1 MHRRPHNAALMGP
14 NDPGWLFR
22 EGDLILGPVPSQQ
35 IIDKLYSGDLLPQ
48 SEVQLM
54 GSGRF
59 QKLSDVSDFK
69 VHVAK
74 AEAKKRVDAHAHE
87 HQSEQ
92 KKKRNRAIAIAAGVL
107 VTLGVVVAVLGSYL
121 AVHTPNGKTAEELAW
136 GDITIDAPTISKAK
150 RTVDDELVDYQ
161 GSPIKKAPVGNN
173 APIANNRPNPN
184 PNTPK
189 NPQNGKPPVGNSD
202 PDGMSMGEVD
212 EAGINAVVAR
222 NKASLIPCIKTVAKP
237 GVYLKIPIEFS
248 IAEAGK
254 VSKVWV
260 DNPDL
265 KDSGLQECLLKELQK
280 WPFKA
285 AHSGNSVNLSF
296 NVGKK
301 G

>member
-1 MHRRPHNAALMGP
+1 MGP
-14 NDPGWLFR
+14 NDQGWLFR
-22 EGDLILGPVPSQQ
+22 EGDLILGPVASQQ
-35 IIDKLYSGDLLPQ
+35 IIDKLYAGELLPQ
-48 SEVQLM
+48 SEVQLL
-54 GSGRF
+54 GSGHF
-59 QKLSDVSDFK
+59 QKVSDIADFK

-74 AEAKKRVDAHAHE
+74 SEAKKRVDAHAHE

-92 KKKRNRAIAIAAGVL
+92 KKKLTRALGIGAGVL
-107 VTLGVVVAVLGSYL
+107 VTLGIVVAVLGSYL

-136 GDITIDAPTISKAK
+136 GDITIDAPSISKAK
-150 RTVDDELVDYQ
+150 RRVDDELVDYQ
-161 GSPIKKAPVGNN
+161 GSVKKPPVGN
-173 APIANNRPNPN
+173 APIANRPPVGNNP
-184 PNTPK
+184 PK
-189 NPQNGKPPVGNSD
+189 NPTSKPPLGNSD

-222 NKASLIPCIKTVAKP
+222 NKSSLIPCIKTVAKP

-280 WPFKA
+280 WPFKS

>member
-1 MHRRPHNAALMGP
+1 MGP
-14 NDPGWLFR
+14 NDQGWLFR
-22 EGDLILGPVPSQQ
+22 EGDLILGPVASQQ
-35 IIDKLYSGDLLPQ
+35 IIDKLYAGELLPH
-48 SEVQLM
+48 SEVQLL
-54 GSGRF
+54 GSGQF
-59 QKLSDVSDFK
+59 QKVCDIADFK

-74 AEAKKRVDAHAHE
+74 SEAKKRVDAHAHE

-92 KKKRNRAIAIAAGVL
+92 KKKLTRALGIGAGVL
-107 VTLGVVVAVLGSYL
+107 VTLGIVVAVLGSYL

-136 GDITIDAPTISKAK
+136 GDITIDAPSISKAK
-150 RTVDDELVDYQ
+150 RRVDDELVDYQ
-161 GSPIKKAPVGNN
+161 GSTKKLPVGN
-173 APIANNRPNPN
+173 APIANRPPVGNNP
-184 PNTPK
+184 PK
-189 NPQNGKPPVGNSD
+189 NPTTKPPLGNSD

-222 NKASLIPCIKTVAKP
+222 NKSSLIPCIKTVAKP

-280 WPFKA
+280 WPFKSV
-285 AHSGNSVNLSF
+285 HSGNSVNLSF

>member
-1 MHRRPHNAALMGP
+1 MAS
-14 NDPGWLFR
+14 DQSWLFR

-35 IIDKLYSGDLLPQ
+35 IIDKLYAGELLPQ

-59 QKLSDVSDFK
+59 QKVSEIPDFK

-74 AEAKKRVDAHAHE
+74 SEAKKRVDAHAQE
-87 HQSEQ
+87 HHSEQ
-92 KKKRNRAIAIAAGVL
+92 KKKLTKGLAIGAGVL
-107 VTLGVVVAVLGSYL
+107 VTLGIVVAVLGSYL

-150 RTVDDELVDYQ
+150 RRVDDELVDYQ
-161 GSPIKKAPVGNN
+161 GTSGNVKR
-173 APIANNRPNPN
+173 PPTIATRTNPPTGTRPP
-184 PNTPK
+184 T
-189 NPQNGKPPVGNSD
+189 GTKPPMGSSD

-280 WPFKA
+280 WPFKST
-285 AHSGNSVNLSF
+285 HSGNSVNLSF

>member
-1 MHRRPHNAALMGP
+1 MGP

-22 EGDLILGPVPSQQ
+22 DGDLILGPVPAQQ
-35 IIDKLYSGDLLPQ
+35 IIDKLYAGELSAQ

-59 QKLSDVSDFK
+59 QKVVEVPDFK
-69 VHVAK
+69 LHVAK
-74 AEAKKRVDAHAHE
+74 AEAKQRVDAYATE
-87 HQSEQ
+87 HHSEQ
-92 KKKRNRAIAIAAGVL
+92 KKKTTRALAIGVGVL
-107 VTLGVVVAVLGSYL
+107 VTIGIVVAAIGSYL
-121 AVHTPNGKTAEELAW
+121 AVHTPTGKTAEELAW
-136 GDITIDAPTISKAK
+136 GDITVDAPTISKA
-150 RTVDDELVDYQ
+150 RRREDDEFVDYQ
-161 GSPIKKAPVGNN
+161 GSGKKPTGST
-173 APIANNRPNPN
+173 PIAARP
-184 PNTPK
+184 TT
-189 NPQNGKPPVGNSD
+189 GTTGTTRPPVGTKPPLGNTD

-212 EAGINAVVAR
+212 EAGINSVVAK

-237 GVYLKIPIEFS
+237 GVFLKIPIEFS

-260 DNPDL
+260 DNSDL
-265 KDSGLQECLLKELQK
+265 KGSGLEECLLKELQK

-285 AHSGNSVNLSF
+285 THSGNSVNLSF

>member
-1 MHRRPHNAALMGP
+1 MGP
-14 NDPGWLFR
+14 NDQWLFR
-22 EGDLILGPVPSQQ
+22 EGDLILGPVPSQE
-35 IIDKLYSGDLLPQ
+35 IIDRLFRHELHGH

-54 GSGRF
+54 GSGVF
-59 QKLSDVSDFK
+59 QRVADVPEFK

-74 AEAKKRVDAHAHE
+74 AEAKKRVDAHEHE
-87 HQSEQ
+87 HHSTV
-92 KKKRNRAIAIAAGVL
+92 KKKVQRAVAIGSAVL
-107 VTLGVVVAVLGSYL
+107 VTIGLIVGVIGNSL
-121 AVHTPNGKTAEELAW
+121 AKRTLTGQSAEELAW
-136 GDITIDAPTISKAK
+136 GDITVDAPTISKAK
-150 RTVDDELVDYQ
+150 RRDDDEFVDYQ
-161 GSPIKKAPVGNN
+161 GTVK
-173 APIANNRPNPN
+173 
-184 PNTPK
+184 
-189 NPQNGKPPVGNSD
+189 KPPTGTTAVATRPPTGSTKPPTGTTKPPMGNSD

-212 EAGINAVVAR
+212 EAGINAVVAK
-222 NKASLIPCIKTVAKP
+222 NKSSLIPCIKTVAKP

-280 WPFKA
+280 WPFKN

>member
-1 MHRRPHNAALMGP
+1 MGP
-14 NDPGWLFR
+14 NDQGWLFR

-35 IIDKLYSGDLLPQ
+35 IIDKLYAGELLPQ
-48 SEVQLM
+48 SEVQQL
-54 GSGRF
+54 GTGRF
-59 QKLSDVSDFK
+59 QKVSDIADFK

-74 AEAKKRVDAHAHE
+74 SEAKKRVDAHAHE

-92 KKKRNRAIAIAAGVL
+92 KKKLTRALAIGVGVL
-107 VTLGVVVAVLGSYL
+107 VTLGIVVAVLGSYL

-150 RTVDDELVDYQ
+150 RRVDDELVDYQ
-161 GSPIKKAPVGNN
+161 ANNIKKPPIGNTPVATRPPVGNKPPVGNN
-173 APIANNRPNPN
+173 P
-184 PNTPK
+184 TT
-189 NPQNGKPPVGNSD
+189 KPPVGNSD

-222 NKASLIPCIKTVAKP
+222 SKSSLIPCIKAVAKP

-285 AHSGNSVNLSF
+285 GHSGNSVNLSF

>member
-1 MHRRPHNAALMGP
+1 MGP

-35 IIDKLYSGDLLPQ
+35 IIDKLYSGELLPQ

-59 QKLSDVSDFK
+59 QKLSDVADFK

-74 AEAKKRVDAHAHE
+74 AEAKKRVDAHAHQ

-92 KKKRNRAIAIAAGVL
+92 KKKLTRALAIAAGVL
-107 VTLGVVVAVLGSYL
+107 VTLGIVVAVLGSYL

-161 GSPIKKAPVGNN
+161 GSPLKKPPVGNT
-173 APIANNRPNPN
+173 N
-184 PNTPK
+184 PNTAIANRPPNGNNPPK
-189 NPQNGKPPVGNSD
+189 NPNNTTKPPIGNSD
-202 PDGMSMGEVD
+202 PDGMQMGEVD

-222 NKASLIPCIKTVAKP
+222 NKSSLIPCIKTVAKP

-280 WPFKA
+280 WPFKPG
-285 AHSGNSVNLSF
+285 HSGNSVNLSF

>member
-1 MHRRPHNAALMGP
+1 MGP
-14 NDPGWLFR
+14 NDQWLFR

-35 IIDKLYSGDLLPQ
+35 IIDRLYAGELTGH

-54 GSGRF
+54 GSGVF
-59 QKLSDVSDFK
+59 QKVADHAEFK

-74 AEAKKRVDAHAHE
+74 AEAKKRVDAHAQE
-87 HQSEQ
+87 HHASQ
-92 KKKRNRAIAIAAGVL
+92 KKNLQRALAIGAGVL
-107 VTLGVVVAVLGSYL
+107 VAVGITVGVIGNSL
-121 AVHTPNGKTAEELAW
+121 AKRSLDGKSAEELAW
-136 GDITIDAPTISKAK
+136 GDITIDAPSISKAK
-150 RTVDDELVDYQ
+150 RREDDELVDYQ
-161 GSPIKKAPVGNN
+161 GSTKKPPTGT
-173 APIANNRPNPN
+173 
-184 PNTPK
+184 TPTTLATAK
-189 NPQNGKPPVGNSD
+189 NPQPTGTTRPPTGTTKTPTPNND

-212 EAGINAVVAR
+212 EAGINSVVAK
-222 NKASLIPCIKTVAKP
+222 NKATLIPCIKTVAKP
-237 GVYLKIPIEFS
+237 GVYLRIPIEFS

-280 WPFKA
+280 WPFKPGHA
-285 AHSGNSVNLSF
+285 GNSVNLSF

>member
-1 MHRRPHNAALMGP
+1 MGP
-14 NDPGWLFR
+14 NEPGWLFR
-22 EGDLILGPVPSQQ
+22 DGDLILGPVPAQQ
-35 IIDKLYSGDLLPQ
+35 IIDRLYAGDLLPQ

-59 QKLSDVSDFK
+59 QKVIEIPEFK
-69 VHVAK
+69 LHVAK
-74 AEAKKRVDAHAHE
+74 AEAKKRVDGHE
-87 HQSEQ
+87 REHHSEQ
-92 KKKRNRAIAIAAGVL
+92 KKKTTRGLAIGVGVL
-107 VTLGVVVAVLGSYL
+107 VTLGLIVAAIGSYL
-121 AVHTPNGKTAEELAW
+121 AVHPLNGKSAEELAW

-150 RTVDDELVDYQ
+150 RSNSDEFVDYQ
-161 GSPIKKAPVGNN
+161 GSGK
-173 APIANNRPNPN
+173 
-184 PNTPK
+184 
-189 NPQNGKPPVGNSD
+189 KPPSGTAAIARPPSGSKPPTGTKPPLGNSD

-212 EAGINAVVAR
+212 EAGINQVVSK

-237 GVYLKIPIEFS
+237 GVFLKIPIEFS

-260 DNPDL
+260 DNSDL
-265 KDSGLQECLLKELQK
+265 KGSGLEECLLKELQK

>member
-1 MHRRPHNAALMGP
+1 MGP
-14 NDPGWLFR
+14 NDQGWLFR
-22 EGDLILGPVPSQQ
+22 EGDLILGPVPPQQ
-35 IIDKLYSGDLLPQ
+35 IIDKLYAGELLPQ
-48 SEVQLM
+48 SEVQLL

-59 QKLSDVSDFK
+59 QKVADVADFK

-74 AEAKKRVDAHAHE
+74 SEAKKRVDAHAHE

-92 KKKRNRAIAIAAGVL
+92 RKKLTRALAIGAGVL
-107 VTLGVVVAVLGSYL
+107 VTLGIIVAVLGSYL

-136 GDITIDAPTISKAK
+136 GDITIDAPSISKAK
-150 RTVDDELVDYQ
+150 RRVDDELVDYT
-161 GSPIKKAPVGNN
+161 GSTKKPPVGNTAIATRPPVGNN
-173 APIANNRPNPN
+173 PPVGNTRTPPPTNN
-184 PNTPK
+184 
-189 NPQNGKPPVGNSD
+189 KPPLGNSD
-202 PDGMSMGEVD
+202 PDGMAMGEVD
-212 EAGINAVVAR
+212 EAGINSVVAR
-222 NKASLIPCIKTVAKP
+222 NKSSLIPCIKSVAKP

-265 KDSGLQECLLKELQK
+265 KDTGLQECLLKELQK
-280 WPFKA
+280 WPFKS

>member
-1 MHRRPHNAALMGP
+1 MGP
-14 NDPGWLFR
+14 TDQGWLFR

-35 IIDKLYSGDLLPQ
+35 IIDKLYAGELLPQ
-48 SEVQLM
+48 SEVQQL
-54 GSGRF
+54 GTGRF
-59 QKLSDVSDFK
+59 QKVSEIADFK

-87 HQSEQ
+87 HHSEQ
-92 KKKRNRAIAIAAGVL
+92 KKKLTRALAIGAGVL
-107 VTLGVVVAVLGSYL
+107 VTLGIIVAVLGSYL
-121 AVHTPNGKTAEELAW
+121 AVHTPTGKTAEELAW

-150 RTVDDELVDYQ
+150 RRVDDELVDYQ
-161 GSPIKKAPVGNN
+161 GTVKKPPTGTSPTA
-173 APIANNRPNPN
+173 IAN
-184 PNTPK
+184 K
-189 NPQNGKPPVGNSD
+189 NPTGTTKPPTGTKPPQGSAD
-202 PDGMSMGEVD
+202 PDGMSMGDVD

-222 NKASLIPCIKTVAKP
+222 NKSSLIPCIKTVAKP

-260 DNPDL
+260 DNPEL

-280 WPFKA
+280 WPFKS

>member
-1 MHRRPHNAALMGP
+1 MGP
-14 NDPGWLFR
+14 NDQGWLFR
-22 EGDLILGPVPSQQ
+22 EGDLILGPVASQQ
-35 IIDKLYSGDLLPQ
+35 IIDKLYAGELLPQ
-48 SEVQLM
+48 SEVQQL

-59 QKLSDVSDFK
+59 QKVSDITDFK

-74 AEAKKRVDAHAHE
+74 SEAKKRVDAHAHE

-92 KKKRNRAIAIAAGVL
+92 KKKLTRALGLGAGVL
-107 VTLGVVVAVLGSYL
+107 VTLGIVVAVLGSYL

-136 GDITIDAPTISKAK
+136 GDITIDAPSISKAK
-150 RTVDDELVDYQ
+150 RRVDDELVDYQ
-161 GSPIKKAPVGNN
+161 GSTKKPPVGN
-173 APIANNRPNPN
+173 APIANRL
-184 PNTPK
+184 
-189 NPQNGKPPVGNSD
+189 PVGNNPPRNPATKPPLGNSD
-202 PDGMSMGEVD
+202 TDGMSMGEVD

-222 NKASLIPCIKTVAKP
+222 NKSSLIPCIKTVAKP

-280 WPFKA
+280 WPFKSG
-285 AHSGNSVNLSF
+285 HSGNSVNLSF

>member
-1 MHRRPHNAALMGP
+1 MGP

-22 EGDLILGPVPSQQ
+22 EGDLILGPVPAQQ

-59 QKLSDVSDFK
+59 QKVVDVPDFK

-74 AEAKKRVDAHAHE
+74 AEAKKRVDAQAVEHHA
-87 HQSEQ
+87 EQ
-92 KKKRNRAIAIAAGVL
+92 KKKTTKMIAIGAGVL
-107 VTLGVVVAVLGSYL
+107 VTLGVIVAVIGSRA
-121 AVHTPNGKTAEELAW
+121 AVHGLDGKSAEELAW

-150 RTVDDELVDYQ
+150 RRVDDEFVDYQ
-161 GSPIKKAPVGNN
+161 GSGK
-173 APIANNRPNPN
+173 
-184 PNTPK
+184 
-189 NPQNGKPPVGNSD
+189 KPPVGNTPTGNTPIATRPPTGKSDPTGTRPPTGTKPPTANND
-202 PDGMSMGEVD
+202 PDGMQMGEVD
-212 EAGINAVVAR
+212 EAGINSVVAKH
-222 NKASLIPCIKTVAKP
+222 KASLIPCIKTVAKP
-237 GVYLKIPIEFS
+237 GVFMKIPIEFS

-265 KDSGLQECLLKELQK
+265 KGSGIEECLLKELQK
-280 WPFKA
+280 WPFKSG
-285 AHSGNSVNLSF
+285 HSGNSVNLSF

-301 G
+301 S

>member
-1 MHRRPHNAALMGP
+1 MGP
-14 NDPGWLFR
+14 NDQGWLFR

-35 IIDKLYSGDLLPQ
+35 IIDKLYTGELLPQ
-48 SEVQLM
+48 SEVQQL

-59 QKLSDVSDFK
+59 QKVSDIPDFK

-74 AEAKKRVDAHAHE
+74 SEAKKRVDAHAHE

-92 KKKRNRAIAIAAGVL
+92 KKKLTRALAIGAGVL
-107 VTLGVVVAVLGSYL
+107 VTLGIVVAVLGSYL

-150 RTVDDELVDYQ
+150 RRVDDELVDYQ
-161 GSPIKKAPVGNN
+161 GSVKKPPTGASPT
-173 APIANNRPNPN
+173 AIANR
-184 PNTPK
+184 NTPTGTSPT
-189 NPQNGKPPVGNSD
+189 NKPPTGTKPAQGNSD
-202 PDGMSMGEVD
+202 PDGMAMGEVD
-212 EAGINAVVAR
+212 AAGINAVVAK
-222 NKASLIPCIKTVAKP
+222 NKSSLIPCIKTVAKP

-260 DNPDL
+260 DNPEL

-280 WPFKA
+280 WPFKQ

>member
-1 MHRRPHNAALMGP
+1 MGP
-14 NDPGWLFR
+14 NDQWLFR
-22 EGDLILGPVPSQQ
+22 EGDLILGPVLSQE
-35 IIDKLYSGDLLPQ
+35 IIDRLFRHELHGH

-54 GSGRF
+54 GSGVF
-59 QKLSDVSDFK
+59 QRIADVPEFK

-87 HQSEQ
+87 HHSEQ
-92 KKKRNRAIAIAAGVL
+92 KKKLTRALAIGAGVL
-107 VTLGVVVAVLGSYL
+107 VTLGIVVAVLGSYL

-150 RTVDDELVDYQ
+150 RRVDDELVDYQ
-161 GSPIKKAPVGNN
+161 GTVK
-173 APIANNRPNPN
+173 
-184 PNTPK
+184 
-189 NPQNGKPPVGNSD
+189 KPPTGTTAVATRPPTGSTRPPTGSTKPPLGNSD

-212 EAGINAVVAR
+212 EAGINAVVAK

-280 WPFKA
+280 WPFKN

>member
-1 MHRRPHNAALMGP
+1 MGP
-14 NDPGWLFR
+14 TDQGWLFR

-35 IIDKLYSGDLLPQ
+35 IIDKLYSGELLPQ
-48 SEVQLM
+48 SEVQQL
-54 GSGRF
+54 GTGRF
-59 QKLSDVSDFK
+59 QKVSEIPEFK

-74 AEAKKRVDAHAHE
+74 SEAKKRVDAHAHE
-87 HQSEQ
+87 HHSEQ
-92 KKKRNRAIAIAAGVL
+92 KKKLTRALAIGAGVL
-107 VTLGVVVAVLGSYL
+107 VTLGIVVAVLGSYL

-150 RTVDDELVDYQ
+150 RRVDDELVDYQ
-161 GSPIKKAPVGNN
+161 GSVKKPPTGTSPTA
-173 APIANNRPNPN
+173 IANRNPTGTTRPP
-184 PNTPK
+184 T
-189 NPQNGKPPVGNSD
+189 GTKPTQGNSD
-202 PDGMSMGEVD
+202 PDGMAMGDVD

-222 NKASLIPCIKTVAKP
+222 NKSSLIPCIKTVAKP

-260 DNPDL
+260 DNPEL

-280 WPFKA
+280 WPFKS

>member
-1 MHRRPHNAALMGP
+1 MGP
-14 NDPGWLFR
+14 TDQGWLFR

-35 IIDKLYSGDLLPQ
+35 IIDKLYAGELLPQ
-48 SEVQLM
+48 SEVQQL
-54 GSGRF
+54 GTGRF
-59 QKLSDVSDFK
+59 QKVSEIADFK

-87 HQSEQ
+87 HHSEQ
-92 KKKRNRAIAIAAGVL
+92 KKKLTRALAIGAGVL
-107 VTLGVVVAVLGSYL
+107 VTLGIVVAVLGSYL
-121 AVHTPNGKTAEELAW
+121 AVHTPTGKTAEELAW

-150 RTVDDELVDYQ
+150 RRVDDELVDYQ
-161 GSPIKKAPVGNN
+161 GTVKKPPTGTSPTA
-173 APIANNRPNPN
+173 IAN
-184 PNTPK
+184 K
-189 NPQNGKPPVGNSD
+189 NPTGTTRPPTGTKPPQGSAD
-202 PDGMSMGEVD
+202 PDGMSMGDVD

-222 NKASLIPCIKTVAKP
+222 NKSSLIPCIKTVAKP

-260 DNPDL
+260 DNPEL

-280 WPFKA
+280 WPFKS